1 MAHNNATPPP
11 NHQNKTTMPTSATA
25 THPTP
30 DFPCTGPLH
39 AWQSAL
45 PAVRPPLAAATAMA
59 LSLMLLPP
67 SHAAEDRTEA
77 GLLTGGDTLT
87 RGRASWRNESVF
99 VDRKWVDGSVGGVR
113 INTTQ
118 RYGLNDSQ
126 LEGYYSLPL
135 TQLLRAGID
144 VQASPSHRVLAKT
157 GIGASA
163 QYEFAKAWLAHASA
177 RQLRYDSVTVDQLSA
192 GIEHYF
198 GNWGAY
204 AGVTHSH
211 AYAAN
216 TRTWIARLS
225 RYYGERDRVNLIV
238 ASGSEPVN
246 IAGNVTNSDVNSATV
261 TGRHWLTKAVAID
274 YSAGITQQGNF
285 YTRRGGSLG
294 LALAF

>member
-1 MAHNNATPPP
+1 MSLPAHA
-11 NHQNKTTMPTSATA
+11 KTAVRATA
-25 THPTP
+25 
-30 DFPCTGPLH
+30 
-39 AWQSAL
+39 SL
-45 PAVRPPLAAATAMA
+45 PATARSRRLVASVPVLPGVLAAVTLVTLVTLAAPIA
-59 LSLMLLPP
+59 
-67 SHAAEDRTEA
+67 HAAEDRTEA
-77 GLLTGGDTLT
+77 GLLAGGDSLT
-87 RGRASWRNESVF
+87 RGRESWRNESVF
-99 VDRKWVDGSVGGVR
+99 IDRKWADGNVGGVR
-113 INTTQ
+113 ANTTQ
-118 RYGLNDSQ
+118 RYGLDDSQ

>member
-1 MAHNNATPPP
+1 
-11 NHQNKTTMPTSATA
+11 
-25 THPTP
+25 
-30 DFPCTGPLH
+30 
-39 AWQSAL
+39 
-45 PAVRPPLAAATAMA
+45 MA

-126 LEGYYSLPL
+126 LEGYYSMPL
-135 TQLLRAGID
+135 TQLLRVGID
-144 VQASPSHRVLAKT
+144 AQASPSHRVLAKQ
-157 GIGASA
+157 GLGANA
-163 QYEFAKAWLAHASA
+163 QYEFAKAWLAHGSV
-177 RQLRYDSVTVDQLSA
+177 RQLRYDGVTVDQLSV
-192 GIEHYF
+192 GVEHYF

-204 AGVTHSH
+204 AGMVNSH

-216 TRTWIARLS
+216 TQTYIGRLS

-238 ASGSEPVN
+238 ASGREPVN
-246 IAGNVTNSDVNSATV
+246 IAGTLTNSDVSSATV
-261 TGRHWLTKAVAID
+261 TGRHWLSKTVALD
-274 YSAGITQQGNF
+274 YSAGITQQGDF

-294 LALAF
+294 VTIAF